1 MADIGSDFLFPP
13 TSSTSTATTSG
24 VSTAAVDITGAVDS
38 AGFYDFS
45 IKGADVHILFGKSTV
60 AAATTSNGFYLS
72 AGSRVSYW
80 IDPTVARYFTA
91 IATSAVAGQ
100 AINVAR
106 SGP

>member
-13 TSSTSTATTSG
+13 TASTSTATSAA
-24 VSTAAVDITGAVDS
+24 STAAVDITGSDTVG
-38 AGFYDFS
+38 GFYDFS
-45 IKGADVHILFGKSTV
+45 VKGADVHILFGKSDV
-60 AAATTSNGFYLS
+60 AAATTSNAFYLS

-80 IDPTVARYFTA
+80 IDPANARYFRA
-91 IATSAVAGQ
+91 IATSTVSGQ